1 MEHPDNPISLCDLGE
16 RTSPEELQREI
27 RYFVDHPEPF
37 SILDALPDTIM
48 ILDQHRQI
56 TYANRAL
63 LNVYRELTPE
73 EIYGLRLGELIN
85 CMHRNDIPSGCGTSR
100 RCTLC
105 GANQAIQAGLQG
117 AQAEEECR
125 VNVQDSAR
133 ALDLLIHCT
142 PFSFMNKPFTMVLI
156 KDISDEKRRKALERT
171 FFHDILNTAGGLQGY
186 AELLIDSSC
195 SELEELRFRE
205 IFPHLTKQLVDEIE
219 AQRLILQAENKQ
231 IALHLEPFPPKKL
244 LSEIA
249 ELYSFFQAVDRRNIA
264 VHVDDHLD
272 TIASD
277 RTLLARIIGNMTKN
291 ALEATKE
298 SDTVTLRAEKL
309 PVGTEFSVHNPGAMP
324 EEVQLQVFDRS
335 FSTKGQNRGLGT
347 YSIRLFG
354 EEYLGGKVSFHSDEA
369 SGTTFKIFLPDDQSA
384 KD

>member
-1 MEHPDNPISLCDLGE
+1 MELPDDPSFLYDLGE

-27 RYFVDHPEPF
+27 RYFVDHPEQF
-37 SILDALPDTIM
+37 SILDALPDAIV

-63 LNVYRELTPE
+63 LSVYQEMTPE
-73 EIYGLRLGELIN
+73 DIYGLRLGELIN
-85 CMHRNDIPSGCGTSR
+85 CAHKDDIPNGCGTSK

-105 GANQAIQAGLQG
+105 GANQAILTGLKG

-133 ALDLLIHCT
+133 ALDLLIHST

-156 KDISDEKRRKALERT
+156 KDIADEKRRKALEQT

-186 AELLIDSSC
+186 AELLLDSSC

-205 IFPHLTKQLVDEIE
+205 MFPHITKQLVDEIE

-231 IALHLEPFPPKKL
+231 IALHYESFSPKEL
-244 LSEIA
+244 LHEIA
-249 ELYSFFQAVDRRNIA
+249 ELYALFQANDRRNI
-264 VHVDDHLD
+264 VVRVDENVGNIISDH
-272 TIASD
+272 
-277 RTLLARIIGNMTKN
+277 TLLSRIIGNMTKN
-291 ALEATKE
+291 ALEATHE
-298 SDTVTLRAEKL
+298 SETVTLRAERL
-309 PVGTEFSVHNPGAMP
+309 PEGTVFSVHNPGAMP

-354 EEYLGGKVSFHSDEA
+354 EEYLGGTVSFHSDEE
-369 SGTTFKIFLPDDQSA
+369 SGTTFKIVLPENQST
-384 KD
+384 KH

>member
-1 MEHPDNPISLCDLGE
+1 MEQPDNPDSLCDLSE
-16 RTSPEELQREI
+16 RTSPEELQHEI

-37 SILDALPDTIM
+37 SILDALPDAIV

-56 TYANRAL
+56 TYANRTL
-63 LNVYRELTPE
+63 LNIYPELTPE

-85 CMHRNDIPSGCGTSR
+85 CIHRNDIPSGCGTSR

-105 GANQAIQAGLQG
+105 GANRAILAGLQG
-117 AQAEEECR
+117 AQAEEQCR
-125 VNVQDSAR
+125 ANVENPIH
-133 ALDLLIHCT
+133 ALDLLIYCT
-142 PFSFMNKPFTMVLI
+142 PLSFMNKPFTMVLI
-156 KDISDEKRRKALERT
+156 KDISGEKRRKALEQT
-171 FFHDILNTAGGLQGY
+171 FFHDILNTAAGLHGY

-231 IALHLEPFPPKKL
+231 IVLHLESFSPKKL
-244 LSEIA
+244 LNEIA
-249 ELYSFFQAVDRRNIA
+249 ELYFLFQAVDRRNIA
-264 VHVDDHLD
+264 VYVDEALDNILSDH
-272 TIASD
+272 
-277 RTLLARIIGNMTKN
+277 TLLARIIGNMTKN
-291 ALEATKE
+291 ALEATQE

-309 PVGTEFSVHNPGAMP
+309 PEGTEFSVHNPGAMP

-335 FSTKGQNRGLGT
+335 FSTKGPNRGLGT

-369 SGTTFKIFLPDDQSA
+369 SGTTFKIFLPDDQST